1 PERGGT
7 MGLRRLSSGCLPVG
21 LDVKH
26 AGRGGQSGG
35 AAFHDPDHL
44 FQTLRQDREKEKKA
58 GPSGEGRKP
67 GRLILSRN
75 KADFLRSPLFCMKK
89 IFCLHTNPGKQL
101 PAGRAADWLNGKW
114 RKSGFSK
121 AGGKNSA

>member
-1 PERGGT
+1 FFFFSS
-7 MGLRRLSSGCLPVG
+7 RRRHTSFSRDWSS
-21 LDVKH
+21 DVC
-26 AGRGGQSGG
+26 SS
-35 AAFHDPDHL
+35 D
-44 FQTLRQDREKEKKA
+44 LRQDREKEKKA

-101 PAGRAADWLNGKW
+101 PAGRAADWLKW